1 MAEMLAGK
9 VALVSGIG
17 PGLGIEI
24 ARLYAREGADIV
36 MGARRTEVMEPL
48 AAEIEAMGRRTVWQ
62 STDITDP
69 AQCQALADAAVEELG
84 RLDVCVNNA
93 FNDGFPIVNV
103 ENADLD
109 RWRNVIDVNFFGSLN
124 MTRACIP
131 ALRDSGAGGSSSST
145 PCPSACDKRAGGPT
159 AAPRRHWRTSPRS
172 WPKSSAPTASG

>member
-1 MAEMLAGK
+1 MGDMLAGR

-24 ARLYAREGADIV
+24 ARLYAQEGADIV

-69 AQCQALADAAVEELG
+69 AQCQALADAAVEKLG

-93 FNDGFPIVNV
+93 FNDGFPVINV
-103 ENADLD
+103 VLRLRPVAAHHWGLPGRERRALD
-109 RWRNVIDVNFFGSLN
+109 RRR
-124 MTRACIP
+124 MTAEP
-131 ALRDSGAGGSSSST
+131 V
-145 PCPSACDKRAGGPT
+145 PSVR
-159 AAPRRHWRTSPRS
+159 
-172 WPKSSAPTASG
+172 